1 MADDTPPQR
10 LSQIST
16 MWTVLAQAHTGPP
29 AEAAA
34 ARQLLIERYGGAVKG
49 YLRKVVGD
57 PDAADDLAQ
66 QFALG
71 LVRGEFRGAD
81 PQRGRFRGYVKAVL
95 FHLVSKHWRREKRN
109 PQPLS
114 ETQVPVAAPS
124 DDSATFDRTWR
135 SALLIRAWKTLQAA
149 HLIGY
154 AALRFKTDRG
164 DESSDAMAA
173 ELTRIAGRPIAPA
186 AARQHLHRARE
197 RFADYLLDAVAHSL
211 AEPTAENLTDELTEL
226 GLLEYCRDALQ
237 RYRT

>member
-1 MADDTPPQR
+1 MTDDTTPSR

-16 MWTVLAQAHTGPP
+16 MWTVLAQAHAGPP
-29 AEAAA
+29 GDVAAA
-34 ARQLLIERYGGAVKG
+34 QQLLIERYGGAVKG

-81 PQRGRFRGYVKAVL
+81 PQRGRFRAYVKSVL
-95 FHLVSKHWRREKRN
+95 FHLVSKHRRGEKRK
-109 PQPLS
+109 PLPLS
-114 ETQVPVAAPS
+114 ETQGDLAVSS
-124 DDSATFDRTWR
+124 DDGATFDQTWR

-149 HLIGY
+149 HPIGY
-154 AALRFKTDRG
+154 AALRFKTDRKDG
-164 DESSDAMAA
+164 SSDAMAA
-173 ELTRIAGRPIAPA
+173 ELTRVAGRPIAPA

-197 RFADYLLDAVAHSL
+197 RFADYLLDVVAHSL
-211 AEPTAENLTDELTEL
+211 ADPSPENLGDELTAL